1 MLDAGRIQAERC
13 PRIKLF
19 YDCCGQYHALNT
31 YGLND
36 RNAVKFTQG
45 KSMLLYKYR
54 SAMGS
59 ADNDNTRRI
68 FSSSSLYYAKAST
81 FNDPF
86 DAQVNVEPNS
96 TQAEAIDRH
105 WLILRERAR
114 GRGGFIDSVQGTHSN
129 ATFNIERIYDK
140 VQNDTYIDHDRYYRD
155 MIDSFGIVSLA
166 ENPDN
171 LLLWAHYA
179 SNHYGMC
186 LGFEWDETGLPPAE
200 EVIYQNRYRTFEYY
214 SHTEAELAA
223 ISLLQKSADW
233 AYEREWRSVAK
244 PQLEYVN
251 RFRADEHYEKE
262 LMELRSNPDRAS
274 YYSEQNLKE
283 KYTFLEGK
291 VKVEGSGPKAFTQS
305 ALKEVVFGMRM
316 SQSDVEDHINAIE
329 SYGFKPKFF
338 QARKNA
344 KRYQVDIHE
353 L

>member
-1 MLDAGRIQAERC
+1 
-13 PRIKLF
+13 
-19 YDCCGQYHALNT
+19 
-31 YGLND
+31 
-36 RNAVKFTQG
+36 
-45 KSMLLYKYR
+45 MLLYKYR

-129 ATFNIERIYDK
+129 ATFNIGRIYDK
-140 VQNDTYIDHDRYYRD
+140 VQHGTYIDHDRYYRD

-200 EVIYQNRYRTFEYY
+200 EVIYQNRYRTLEYY

-251 RFRADEHYEKE
+251 KFRADEHYEKE